1 MIKKSKKLSFLSIQ
15 FIDALINELPLWLCR
30 CLKLKTINGSSLY
43 RTALN
48 PNNLNGDSHRRSD
61 INPNRINGD
70 SHSKEDI
77 NPNLIYRKLRHK
89 KTQG

>member
-30 CLKLKTINGSSLY
+30 CLKLKTINGSSLH
-43 RTALN
+43 RMAIN
-48 PNNLNGDSHRRSD
+48 PSNLSGGIHSRMDL
-61 INPNRINGD
+61 NPNRINGD